1 MCFVH
6 SVAQTDGAK
15 VLDDGCASEANSR
28 FDSPAWLAFA
38 ACSRAADDSV
48 APLRRSGTRVTVR
61 VVAATSR
68 RPLRSQ
74 ADVLALLGAPVRAS
88 LAAIEAAAPLLA
100 GQLRSQ
106 VAGLLACKQRRCP
119 STSQL
124 SRLALGASWRLAVVQ
139 GARLRVE
146 VLVRLAR
153 TTVRPSARHLAACL
167 VHAVVPVVAAA
178 AAVAAPPAA
187 ELAAAIP
194 RSELHILGHRGTI
207 RTQLSRPGLAP
218 LRRSGMRVAV
228 RVVAATS
235 WRPLRG
241 QADVLA
247 LLGAPVRAS
256 LAAIEAAAPLLAGQL
271 RSQVAGLL
279 ARKQRRC
286 PSTSQLSRLAREASW
301 RLAVVQG
308 ARLRVEVL
316 VRLA

>member
-1 MCFVH
+1 MR
-6 SVAQTDGAK
+6 VA
-15 VLDDGCASEANSR
+15 
-28 FDSPAWLAFA
+28 
-38 ACSRAADDSV
+38 
-48 APLRRSGTRVTVR
+48 VR
-61 VVAATSR
+61 VVAATSW
-68 RPLRSQ
+68 RPLRGQ

-100 GQLRSQ
+100 GQLRSK
-106 VAGLLACKQRRCP
+106 VAGLLARKQRRCP

-124 SRLALGASWRLAVVQ
+124 SRLAREASWRLAVVQ

-178 AAVAAPPAA
+178 AAVAARPAA

-194 RSELHILGHRGTI
+194 RSELHIVRRRSI
-207 RTQLSRPGLAP
+207 VRAKLSRPGLAP

-241 QADVLA
+241 QADVL
-247 LLGAPVRAS
+247 
-256 LAAIEAAAPLLAGQL
+256 
-271 RSQVAGLL
+271 
-279 ARKQRRC
+279 
-286 PSTSQLSRLAREASW
+286 
-301 RLAVVQG
+301 
-308 ARLRVEVL
+308 
-316 VRLA
+316 